1 MVSTALN
8 STPATKALYPEM
20 NVLFAMMR
28 EILME
33 SRLDDEKR
41 LKEILA
47 MLKSRLQ
54 MSFLSSGHTTA
65 ALRALSYTSPI
76 SKFKDDTD
84 GIGFYEAVKKIEEDF
99 EGRKEELIRNLQE
112 ISAKIFRAE
121 IVMRPPLNAEQYNT
135 FSFNYKT
142 NTAFS
147 GNTAVMSILD
157 SFWKTSY
164 NTTIPDTAKVKELEA
179 GKWYPCTLNVTTQ
192 WGRPA
197 KLNRSSVGRFNFSV
211 NLSSLEAGKEVVIE
225 ISDMKFVNL
234 K

>member
-1 MVSTALN
+1 MKHL
-8 STPATKALYPEM
+8 
-20 NVLFAMMR
+20 
-28 EILME
+28 
-33 SRLDDEKR
+33 
-41 LKEILA
+41 ILA
-47 MLKSRLQ
+47 AAVAAFSIQAAEPAELPVQATPKL
-54 MSFLSSGHTTA
+54 SFVNNRSLPGKVELTETE
-65 ALRALSYTSPI
+65 
-76 SKFKDDTD
+76 KDGKKQQSFRITFTPD
-84 GIGFYEAVKKIEEDF
+84 GK
-99 EGRKEELIRNLQE
+99 
-112 ISAKIFRAE
+112 AKIFRAE

-211 NLSSLEAGKEVVIE
+211 NLPALETGKEVVIK

>member
-1 MVSTALN
+1 
-8 STPATKALYPEM
+8 
-20 NVLFAMMR
+20 
-28 EILME
+28 
-33 SRLDDEKR
+33 
-41 LKEILA
+41 
-47 MLKSRLQ
+47 
-54 MSFLSSGHTTA
+54 
-65 ALRALSYTSPI
+65 
-76 SKFKDDTD
+76 
-84 GIGFYEAVKKIEEDF
+84 
-99 EGRKEELIRNLQE
+99 
-112 ISAKIFRAE
+112 
-121 IVMRPPLNAEQYNT
+121 MRPPLNAEQYNT

>member
-1 MVSTALN
+1 MKHL
-8 STPATKALYPEM
+8 
-20 NVLFAMMR
+20 
-28 EILME
+28 
-33 SRLDDEKR
+33 
-41 LKEILA
+41 ILA
-47 MLKSRLQ
+47 AAVAAFSIQAAEPAELPVQATPKL
-54 MSFLSSGHTTA
+54 SFVNNRSLPGKVELTETE
-65 ALRALSYTSPI
+65 
-76 SKFKDDTD
+76 KDGKKQQSFRITFTPD
-84 GIGFYEAVKKIEEDF
+84 GK
-99 EGRKEELIRNLQE
+99 
-112 ISAKIFRAE
+112 AKIFRAE

-179 GKWYPCTLNVTTQ
+179 V
-192 WGRPA
+192 
-197 KLNRSSVGRFNFSV
+197 NRSSVGRFNFSV
-211 NLSSLEAGKEVVIE
+211 NLPALETGKEVVIE

>member
-1 MVSTALN
+1 MKHL
-8 STPATKALYPEM
+8 
-20 NVLFAMMR
+20 
-28 EILME
+28 
-33 SRLDDEKR
+33 
-41 LKEILA
+41 ILA
-47 MLKSRLQ
+47 AAVAAFSIQAAEPAELPVQATPKL
-54 MSFLSSGHTTA
+54 SFVNNRSLPGKVELTETE
-65 ALRALSYTSPI
+65 
-76 SKFKDDTD
+76 KDGKKQQSFRITFTPD
-84 GIGFYEAVKKIEEDF
+84 GK
-99 EGRKEELIRNLQE
+99 
-112 ISAKIFRAE
+112 AKI
-121 IVMRPPLNAEQYNT
+121 
-135 FSFNYKT
+135 FNYKT

-211 NLSSLEAGKEVVIE
+211 NLPALEAGKEVVIE